1 MVDAVGYAEPL
12 DERFEPNA
20 AGYDKD
26 ERAVAD
32 TLQYTTEP
40 AQKLIYVPCAVVTVK
55 EALRKIGN
63 SSMTRSTGLSCAA
76 QSRSSCSP

>member
-1 MVDAVGYAEPL
+1 MVDTVGYAEPL

-26 ERAVAD
+26 KRAVAG

-40 AQKLIYVPCAVVTVK
+40 AQKLVYVPCAVVPVK
-55 EALRKIGN
+55 KALEEDR
-63 SSMTRSTGLSCAA
+63 
-76 QSRSSCSP
+76 